1 MQQIQILEGPNLEVW
16 SSLVLLHSST
26 YVQKFVSLTMNRGFH
41 QQFKDDESQYCIIVQ
56 GPDPVSEDLLSVHSH
71 DPRAEDCLLCPV
83 NNVQEA
89 SAEYLT
95 IVTQNFLGSELTNSE
110 FGIRHD
116 DTRPVSTESAF
127 FFYDSLSGP
136 VVSSSDENIS
146 ISATFDNLKLNDPLA
161 NAVNLP
167 SSNPPAPPL
176 LQLPTSPWRS
186 RPSSPSSTYS
196 FEKSPL
202 WTMDGEVSPCSP
214 VPGFAR
220 GPDTLDDNERSPSVS
235 SFASEGYF
243 IDPGRGRGSSVVSD
257 ASESSSEHI
266 DPRFLGPDIQSS
278 TICGLPFCFNSQGSE
293 SDEGQIQHTQVAT
306 KKTRIASEK
315 RRKKGARFHCKVPG
329 CHGSFTAKH
338 NLIMHSLPEEIH
350 HECRVESSYSRM
362 LSQDLGKIA
371 SLDRGN
377 QMRISIQVFILVSGD
392 LVLVLANR
400 RSFNAS
406 FNDLSVLRFDPS
418 MLRVT
423 NVYVVASGGSVL
435 TSEFAAHQVAST
447 WKLSGAI
454 IV

>member
-26 YVQKFVSLTMNRGFH
+26 YVQKFVSLAMNRGFH

-146 ISATFDNLKLNDPLA
+146 ILATFDNLKLNDPLA

-220 GPDTLDDNERSPSVS
+220 GPDTLDDNERWPVSCGRGRSLSSSAAYTTWRRRSPSVS

-293 SDEGQIQHTQVAT
+293 GDEGRIRHTQVAT
-306 KKTRIASEK
+306 KKTRMASEK
-315 RRKKGARFHCKVPG
+315 RRKKGARFH
-329 CHGSFTAKH
+329 S
-338 NLIMHSLPEEIH
+338 
-350 HECRVESSYSRM
+350 
-362 LSQDLGKIA
+362 
-371 SLDRGN
+371 
-377 QMRISIQVFILVSGD
+377 
-392 LVLVLANR
+392 
-400 RSFNAS
+400 
-406 FNDLSVLRFDPS
+406 
-418 MLRVT
+418 
-423 NVYVVASGGSVL
+423 SGGSVL